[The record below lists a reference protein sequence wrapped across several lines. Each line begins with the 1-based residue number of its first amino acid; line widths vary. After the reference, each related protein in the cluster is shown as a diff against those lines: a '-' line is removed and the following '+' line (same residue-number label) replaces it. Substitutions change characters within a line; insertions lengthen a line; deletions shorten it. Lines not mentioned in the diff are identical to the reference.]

1 MITGGAGGGSGVG
14 FPVVGAGRV
23 GSWATVGSPGSSDDT
38 LVKVVRGGSAVRAA
52 AAGVKDDWQLTL
64 DRARVAVTL
73 TGTVTP
79 GRAWSMGRLTL
90 ALPVASPN
98 AVCTLWVRA

>member
-1 MITGGAGGGSGVG
+1 L
-14 FPVVGAGRV
+14 F
-23 GSWATVGSPGSSDDT
+23 TVGSPGRSVDT
-38 LVKVVRGGSAVRAA
+38 LLKAVSDGRAVKVVAT
-52 AAGVKDDWQLTL
+52 GVKDDPQVTW

-79 GRAWSMGRLTL
+79 GEAWSMGRVTV

-98 AVCTLWVRA
+98 AVWTLWVRA